1 MRCDILPRT
10 YRMVRYRLWQN
21 FPMRLNTAACGKL
34 IPRQHA
40 MRWKMLPVSWGS
52 PTKCQDHHKPPRAVL
67 EDRNSFESSCMMK
80 CWRELVFFSEFLA
93 VRCIRCHGVSFLLDM
108 FCFSATHCEGY
119 REKRTASIFL
129 LHFVHHHSSQSI
141 QYSVLLLCVLVFSP
155 SCISARTPRSA
166 ENCTRTAKGNV
177 LLCSQVFTASF
188 CLSFLI
194 KTLPKTFTLWDW

>member
-141 QYSVLLLCVLVFSP
+141 QYSVLLLCVWFLAHLVSVP
-155 SCISARTPRSA
+155 GHPEA
-166 ENCTRTAKGNV
+166 
-177 LLCSQVFTASF
+177 Q
-188 CLSFLI
+188 
-194 KTLPKTFTLWDW
+194 KTVQELPKAMSCCVHKFSQLHFAFPFS